1 MSDHNPIQGGR
12 VRDQKWPVL
21 HDQHAEGTV
30 GRKLTTPQLVS
41 SHTELVFCDSVELT
55 WFWKFKIA
63 VFVIRGD
70 KENGQMGLTF
80 TILALIF
87 MQNNKVLFHAFLQT
101 YLGFNML
108 RIF

>member
-1 MSDHNPIQGGR
+1 MGDHNPIQGGR

-63 VFVIRGD
+63 VF
-70 KENGQMGLTF
+70 
-80 TILALIF
+80 ALLLVFEQGCFSLSINVSTYKKNVKNRIYIF
-87 MQNNKVLFHAFLQT
+87 QNLFRANL
-101 YLGFNML
+101 
-108 RIF
+108 

>member
-1 MSDHNPIQGGR
+1 M
-12 VRDQKWPVL
+12 
-21 HDQHAEGTV
+21 
-30 GRKLTTPQLVS
+30 
-41 SHTELVFCDSVELT
+41 FCDSVELT

-87 MQNNKVLFHAFLQT
+87 MQNNKVLFHDFFYKHTLV
-101 YLGFNML
+101 L
-108 RIF
+108 IC